1 MSIVTITAA
10 AEEPI
15 SLAEARAQC
24 RCGSDEDALLTIYVK
39 AARRLCETITG
50 RRLITQTVEER
61 LDAFPEGD
69 LEIRLSATPVQ
80 SITSVKYDLNEV
92 EQTMDGSSYTLDA
105 AAYPGGWLLPAAG
118 TEWPATDDTTNCVRV
133 RYVVGFGAASAVPE
147 DLKAWMLLT
156 IAALFEQRAA
166 VDASGQ
172 AAALPDRIVD
182 SLLDE
187 WKVWG

>member
-1 MSIVTITAA
+1 M
-10 AEEPI
+10 P
-15 SLAEARAQC
+15 
-24 RCGSDEDALLTIYVK
+24 D
-39 AARRLCETITG
+39 
-50 RRLITQTVEER
+50 
-61 LDAFPEGD
+61 
-69 LEIRLSATPVQ
+69 
-80 SITSVKYDLNEV
+80 
-92 EQTMDGSSYTLDA
+92 
-105 AAYPGGWLLPAAG
+105 
-118 TEWPATDDTTNCVRV
+118 TDDTANCVRV

>member
-1 MSIVTITAA
+1 MSIVTITAP

-24 RCGSDEDALLTIYVK
+24 RCGSDEDALLTIYTK
-39 AARRLCETITG
+39 AARRLCENKIG

-61 LDAFPEGD
+61 LDAFPTGEA
-69 LEIRLSATPVQ
+69 EIRLSATPVQ
-80 SITSVKYDLNEV
+80 SISSVKYDLNDA
-92 EQTMDGSSYTLDA
+92 EQTMDSADYVLDS
-105 AAYPGGWLLPAAG
+105 AAYPGGWLLPAAD
-118 TEWPATDDTTNCVRV
+118 TEWPDTDDTANCVRV
-133 RYVVGFGAASAVPE
+133 RYVAGFGDATAVPE

-166 VDASGQ
+166 VDASGL
-172 AAALPDRIVD
+172 ASALPDRIVD

-187 WKVWG
+187 WTVYG

>member
-1 MSIVTITAA
+1 MSIVTITAP

-24 RCGSDEDALLTIYVK
+24 RCGSDEDALLTIYIK
-39 AARRLCETITG
+39 AARRLCENATG

-61 LDAFPEGD
+61 LDAFPTGEA
-69 LEIRLSATPVQ
+69 EIRLSATPVQ
-80 SITSVKYDLNEV
+80 SVTSVKYDLNDA
-92 EQTMDGSSYTLDA
+92 EQTLSAAAYVLDA
-105 AAYPGGWLLPAAG
+105 AAYPGGWLLPAAD
-118 TEWPATDDTTNCVRV
+118 TEWPDTDDTANCVRV
-133 RYVVGFGAASAVPE
+133 RYVAGFGAASAVPE

-156 IAALFEQRAA
+156 IGTLFEQRAG
-166 VDASGQ
+166 VDASGM
-172 AAALPDRIVD
+172 ATALPNRAAD

>member
-24 RCGSDEDALLTIYVK
+24 RCGSDEDALLTIYIK
-39 AARRLCETITG
+39 AARRMCEAKTG
-50 RRLITQTVEER
+50 RRLVTQTVEER
-61 LDAFPEGD
+61 LDAFPPGEQ
-69 LEIRLSATPVQ
+69 EIRLSATPVQ
-80 SITSVKYDLNEV
+80 SITSIKYDLNDAE
-92 EQTMDGSSYTLDA
+92 ETMGGSDYTLDA
-105 AAYPGGWLLPAAG
+105 AAYPGGWVLPAAD
-118 TEWPATDDTTNCVRV
+118 TEWPDTDDTTNCVRV
-133 RYVVGFGAASAVPE
+133 RYVAGFGAASAVPD

-156 IAALFEQRAA
+156 IGTLYEQRAS
-166 VDASGQ
+166 VDASGM
-172 AAALPDRIVD
+172 ASALPNRAAD

>member
-24 RCGSDEDALLTIYVK
+24 RCGSEEDALLTIYIK
-39 AARRLCETITG
+39 AARRLCEAKTG

-61 LDAFPEGD
+61 LDAFPTGEA
-69 LEIRLSATPVQ
+69 EIRLSATPVQ
-80 SITSVKYDLNEV
+80 SITSVKYDLNDA
-92 EQTMDGSSYTLDA
+92 EQTLSAAAYVLDS
-105 AAYPGGWLLPAAG
+105 AAYPGGWLLPAAD
-118 TEWPATDDTTNCVRV
+118 TEWPDTDDTANCVRV
-133 RYVVGFGAASAVPE
+133 RYVAGFGDATAVPE

-166 VDASGQ
+166 VDASGL
-172 AAALPDRIVD
+172 ASALPDRIVD